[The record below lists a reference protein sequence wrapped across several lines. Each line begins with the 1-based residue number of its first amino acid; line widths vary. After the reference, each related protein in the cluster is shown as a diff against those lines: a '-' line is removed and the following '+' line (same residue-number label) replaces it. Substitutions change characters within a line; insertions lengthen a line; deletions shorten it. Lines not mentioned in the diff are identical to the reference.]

1 MRKLFTSLAAAS
13 TLALFVSAAQ
23 AECFGGHNVTASTAP
38 IEESVAI
45 STYDGSLTPPA
56 AEEEKTAFAAA
67 TPACE
72 EGDKDCAVAT
82 K

>member
-13 TLALFVSAAQ
+13 ALALVSSAAQ

-38 IEESVAI
+38 AEADVAM

-56 AEEEKTAFAAA
+56 AEEEKTADAASA
-67 TPACE
+67 PVCA
-72 EGDKDCAVAT
+72 EGDKDCTPAA

>member
-1 MRKLFTSLAAAS
+1 MRKLFTSIAATSA
-13 TLALFVSAAQ
+13 LALFASAAQ

-38 IEESVAI
+38 TEETVAM

-56 AEEEKTAFAAA
+56 AEEEKTAVAVAS
-67 TPACE
+67 PACE
-72 EGDKDCAVAT
+72 EGDKDCAPAT